1 MREITRINPS
11 YSATR
16 TVTRQ
21 QPVIEK
27 QTEGKFETVLF
38 LPEGEARQGEGG
50 LRTQGYF
57 KTSLE
62 GKPLITVVTVVFNGE
77 KFLEET
83 ILNIINQSY
92 DNMEYII
99 VDGGSD
105 DGTVEII
112 RQYEDS
118 IDYWVSEKDKG
129 IYDAMN
135 KGLSSA
141 SGDWINFM
149 NAGDEFYNNKTLSNI
164 FLNQISKDII
174 FGQAYIYYK
183 DLSFIRYSD
192 FNLENKDWYLTKLPN
207 HQSVL
212 VSRKIYKEIFYN
224 TDYKYS
230 ADSVYMKKIFSEFS
244 CHEINAI
251 ISKFELGG
259 VSNFYG
265 TFDTYKQVTVDHIK
279 MSRSV
284 IKPIIVNSIKF
295 LFQKIMGIDNYLK
308 FYIKYIVKK

>member
-99 VDGGSD
+99 VD
-105 DGTVEII
+105 
-112 RQYEDS
+112 
-118 IDYWVSEKDKG
+118 
-129 IYDAMN
+129 
-135 KGLSSA
+135 
-141 SGDWINFM
+141 
-149 NAGDEFYNNKTLSNI
+149 
-164 FLNQISKDII
+164 
-174 FGQAYIYYK
+174 
-183 DLSFIRYSD
+183 FITP
-192 FNLENKDWYLTKLPN
+192 KPLT
-207 HQSVL
+207 
-212 VSRKIYKEIFYN
+212 
-224 TDYKYS
+224 
-230 ADSVYMKKIFSEFS
+230 
-244 CHEINAI
+244 
-251 ISKFELGG
+251 
-259 VSNFYG
+259 
-265 TFDTYKQVTVDHIK
+265 TF
-279 MSRSV
+279 
-284 IKPIIVNSIKF
+284 
-295 LFQKIMGIDNYLK
+295 
-308 FYIKYIVKK
+308 